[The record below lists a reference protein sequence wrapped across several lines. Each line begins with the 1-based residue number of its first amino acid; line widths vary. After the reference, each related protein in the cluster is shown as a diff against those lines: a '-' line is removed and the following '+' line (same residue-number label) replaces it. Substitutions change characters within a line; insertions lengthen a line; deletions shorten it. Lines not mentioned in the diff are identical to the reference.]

1 MRILH
6 TSDWHVGKRLG
17 QHDLDKEQQD
27 FFSHLFRV
35 VDESSIDAVLV
46 SGDIYDR
53 ATPSLEAVDLLNHV
67 LVELSNK
74 TKVIITSGNHDGAI
88 RLGFAGQLLE
98 KANVFFRTSIQD
110 MTRPIVLENDKQKL
124 LVYGIPYL
132 DPFLSSSKL
141 FQEPEEI
148 AKAKRSHDLVLGR
161 ALAKIREHKQNIKHD
176 FSVVMSH
183 AWFTGA
189 DPEGSEIDI
198 TVGGI
203 GYASTEHLKGFDYA
217 ALGHIHRPKII
228 EEHIRYSGS
237 ALPYSFGE
245 EKSPKRTTIVDFSG
259 KEPKYEEIIN
269 ENSPRLHELSASLD
283 ELMESPQY
291 KEYEDCYLK
300 INLSDKP
307 EPNGAGKTLRQR
319 FPKLVDLKTFVA
331 EGVAADWHRVD
342 ELNELDLCCEFIEK
356 TRQVGVDDW
365 EKQQIQIAIE
375 LVRNGNVKIG
385 ELELEDE
392 E

>member
-17 QHDLDKEQQD
+17 PHDLDKEQQD
-27 FFSHLFRV
+27 FFNHLFRV
-35 VDESSIDAVLV
+35 VDESSIDAILV

-53 ATPSLEAVDLLNHV
+53 PTPSLEAVELLDYV
-67 LVELSNK
+67 LTELSSK

-98 KANVFFRTSIQD
+98 KANVYFRTNIQD
-110 MTRPIVLENDKQKL
+110 MTRPIVLENENQKL
-124 LVYGIPYL
+124 LVYGVPYL
-132 DPFLSSSKL
+132 DPFLWSGKL
-141 FQEPEEI
+141 FQDPEDI
-148 AKAKRSHDLVLGR
+148 SKAKRSHDLVLGK
-161 ALAKIREHKQNIKHD
+161 ALSNIRSHKSSIKHD

-198 TVGGI
+198 AVGGI

-217 ALGHIHRPKII
+217 ALGHIHRPKVI

-259 KEPKYEEIIN
+259 KTPKYEEVLN

-291 KEYEDCYLK
+291 KEFEDCYLK

-342 ELNELDLCCEFIEK
+342 ELNELDLCCEFIDK
-356 TRQVGVDDW
+356 TRQVPADEW
-365 EKQQIQIAIE
+365 EKKQIQIAIE
-375 LVRNGNVKIG
+375 MARNGKVKLGDLDLGDG
-385 ELELEDE
+385 E
-392 E
+392 

>member
-27 FFSHLFRV
+27 FFNHLFRV
-35 VDESSIDAVLV
+35 VEDSSIDAVLV
-46 SGDIYDR
+46 AGDIYDR
-53 ATPSLEAVDLLNHV
+53 ATPSLEAVELLNNV
-67 LVELSNK
+67 LTELSSK

-98 KANVFFRTSIQD
+98 KANVYFRTNIQD
-110 MTRPIVLENDKQKL
+110 MTRPIVLENESRKL
-124 LVYGIPYL
+124 LVYGVPYL
-132 DPFLSSSKL
+132 DPFLSSGKL
-141 FQEPEEI
+141 FQEPDDI
-148 AKAKRSHDLVLGR
+148 SKAKRSHDLVLGK
-161 ALAKIREHKQNIKHD
+161 ALSIIKDHKKTIKHD
-176 FSVVMSH
+176 FSIVMSH

-203 GYASTEHLKGFDYA
+203 GYASTKHLDGFDYA
-217 ALGHIHRPKII
+217 ALGHIHRPKIV

-245 EKSPKRTTIVDFSG
+245 DESPKRTYIVDFSG
-259 KEPKYEEIIN
+259 KTPKYEGVRN
-269 ENSPRLHELSASLD
+269 ENSPRLRELSASLD
-283 ELMESPQY
+283 DLMQSPKY
-291 KEYEDCYLK
+291 KEFEDCYLK

-342 ELNELDLCCEFIEK
+342 EINEIDLCCEFIDK
-356 TRQVGVDDW
+356 TRQVPADEW
-365 EKQQIQIAIE
+365 EKKQIENAIE
-375 LVRNGNVKIG
+375 MVRNGNVNLGDFDLEEG
-385 ELELEDE
+385 E
-392 E
+392 

>member
-17 QHDLDKEQQD
+17 PHDLDKEQQD
-27 FFSHLFRV
+27 FFNHLFRV
-35 VDESSIDAVLV
+35 VDESSIDAILV

-53 ATPSLEAVDLLNHV
+53 PTPSLEAVELLDYV
-67 LVELSNK
+67 LTELSSK

-98 KANVFFRTSIQD
+98 KANVYFRTNIQD
-110 MTRPIVLENDKQKL
+110 MTRPIVLDNANQKL
-124 LVYGIPYL
+124 LVYGVPYL
-132 DPFLSSSKL
+132 DPFLWSGKL
-141 FQEPEEI
+141 FQDPEDI
-148 AKAKRSHDLVLGR
+148 AKAKRSHDLVLGK
-161 ALAKIREHKQNIKHD
+161 ALSNIRLHKASIKHD
-176 FSVVMSH
+176 YSVVMSH

-217 ALGHIHRPKII
+217 ALGHIHRPKVI

-259 KEPKYEEIIN
+259 KTPKYEEVLN

-291 KEYEDCYLK
+291 KEFEDCYLK

-331 EGVAADWHRVD
+331 EGVAADWHHVD
-342 ELNELDLCCEFIEK
+342 ELNELDLCCEFIDK
-356 TRQVGVDDW
+356 TRQVPADEW
-365 EKQQIQIAIE
+365 EKKQIQIAIE
-375 LVRNGNVKIG
+375 MVRNGNVKVSD
-385 ELELEDE
+385 LDLEDGE
-392 E
+392 